1 MFADDTYITT
11 AHEDISTIECSFN
24 SDLTAVHNW
33 LKANKLS
40 CNTSKTSY
48 MTIGCRQNLA
58 NAKFMNLELDNR
70 PIEHKPSTKLLG
82 VHIDE
87 MLTWDN
93 QIKHIS
99 SKVSTG
105 LRMLYLARKLNDNQ
119 GTLKIIYY
127 SLVQP
132 CFDYCDVVWGDCCKT
147 RADKL
152 QNLQNRAARIITRAD
167 YCIRSSDVLMH
178 LSM

>member
-11 AHEDISTIECSFN
+11 AHEEISTIECSLN
-24 SDLTAVHNW
+24 SDLIALHN
-33 LKANKLS
+33 

-48 MTIGCRQNLA
+48 MTIGSRQNLA

-99 SKVSTG
+99 SKVPNG
-105 LRMLYLARKLNDNQ
+105 LRML
-119 GTLKIIYY
+119 
-127 SLVQP
+127 
-132 CFDYCDVVWGDCCKT
+132 
-147 RADKL
+147 
-152 QNLQNRAARIITRAD
+152 
-167 YCIRSSDVLMH
+167 
-178 LSM
+178 